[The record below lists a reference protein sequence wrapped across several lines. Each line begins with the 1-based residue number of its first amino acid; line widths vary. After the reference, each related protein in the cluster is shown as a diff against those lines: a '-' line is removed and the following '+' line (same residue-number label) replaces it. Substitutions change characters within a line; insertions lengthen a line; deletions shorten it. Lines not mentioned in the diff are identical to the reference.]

1 MSKEDSDI
9 ESVLG
14 GGAVLASTVLLLI
27 FDISGLESFLRGDD
41 SIVTFFLQDTLL
53 GIMMIIFHFVLIG
66 SSILLI
72 IIMARKKDKTKAQ
85 GAKEEKK

>member
-1 MSKEDSDI
+1 MSKEDPDI

-14 GGAVLASTVLLLI
+14 GGAVLSSTVLLLM
-27 FDISGLESFLRGDD
+27 FDISELESFLRGDD
-41 SIVTFFLQDTLL
+41 SIFTFFLQDPLM

-66 SSILLI
+66 SSILI